1 MGRRGY
7 RNAVEILK
15 RLQTGELSSED
26 IDIHERRACVA
37 YLRLEGY
44 GQDEIASIFDV
55 TRQTIYRDERANKKA
70 LARLI
75 DEIDAKAVAGGMIA
89 SARHLYNK
97 AMKEKDYSLVWRI
110 ERELLSDLQGL
121 GYLPKAADKHELH
134 VSTFTDLATLAAEE
148 TSVTGHEALPEP
160 GDGQDEDGAAE
171 EISTSGPDAL
181 PEPGDAEEERESDD
195 GQD

>member
-1 MGRRGY
+1 M
-7 RNAVEILK
+7 
-15 RLQTGELSSED
+15 
-26 IDIHERRACVA
+26 
-37 YLRLEGY
+37 
-44 GQDEIASIFDV
+44 
-55 TRQTIYRDERANKKA
+55 
-70 LARLI
+70 
-75 DEIDAKAVAGGMIA
+75 DAKAVAGGMIA

-97 AMKEKDYSLVWRI
+97 ALKEKDFALAWKI
-110 ERELLSDLQGL
+110 TCDLQEKL
-121 GYLPKAADKHELH
+121 QDAGYLPKAADKHELH
-134 VSTFTDLATLAAEE
+134 ISTFTDLATLAAEE